1 MISIGINLSSNRI
14 SIAEL
19 SKSRKGIQIR
29 KMIRD
34 DLPGNPISRGEII
47 NPLEVANGLKK
58 IWKKYRLSGRKVYLG
73 IANQKTIVKEINI
86 PLVDDNEISSSIKY
100 QISEYIPIPKDD
112 IIYDYF
118 IIEKSKSS
126 SRLLLVGAMKS
137 MVNSFIESIKL
148 SGLIVQA
155 VDLNAFALFRT
166 LEYIN
171 KNKNKKIKNREGDIF
186 LAINLGDEVTNVEI
200 LADDKMKYPRVTTV
214 SLNSFIERLNPIIE
228 RDTIFCR
235 ELIDSYDFK
244 SNLGTSSKKEGDAS
258 SKKKTGKEPIKDP
271 TEKGIKD
278 LIKDDRIIS
287 MFEAIAQ
294 DLINE
299 INISIEHYNQES
311 SGSKVKKIILSGNII
326 KNIDKYIEDKTGL
339 KVDLLDLKSFKYEAT
354 QQKTG
359 GQDKKENAGILDPI
373 AIGMSLRGLN

>member
-29 KMIRD
+29 KMIRE
-34 DLPGNPISRGEII
+34 DLPANPISRGEII

-118 IIEKSKSS
+118 VIEKSKNS
-126 SRLLLVGAMKS
+126 SRLMLVGAMKS
-137 MVNSFIESIKL
+137 MVNSFIESIKH

-171 KNKNKKIKNREGDIF
+171 KNKNRTKKAKNQETDIF
-186 LAINLGDEVTNVEI
+186 LAVNLGDDITNVEI
-200 LADDKMKYPRVTTV
+200 LADVKMKYPRVTTV
-214 SLNSFIERLNPIIE
+214 SLNSFIERLDPIVE
-228 RDTIFCR
+228 KDTNFCR
-235 ELIDSYDFK
+235 ELINSYDFK
-244 SNLGTSSKKEGDAS
+244 SNLGPSSKKEGDAS
-258 SKKKTGKEPIKDP
+258 VKKKTGKETLKDP
-271 TEKGIKD
+271 TEIEIKD

-287 MFEAIAQ
+287 IF
-294 DLINE
+294 
-299 INISIEHYNQES
+299 ES
-311 SGSKVKKIILSGNII
+311 S
-326 KNIDKYIEDKTGL
+326 
-339 KVDLLDLKSFKYEAT
+339 
-354 QQKTG
+354 
-359 GQDKKENAGILDPI
+359 
-373 AIGMSLRGLN
+373 R